1 MKHLFLLFQTL
12 VCAAALFAQ
21 QTPLPAYVRENYE
34 KKEYEI
40 PMRDGVKLFT
50 AVYTPKDA
58 AETNKYPFMLNRT
71 CYSIAPYGGKS
82 GKIGDLGPS
91 ETMIREKYIFVHQD
105 VRGRYKSEGVWTN
118 MTPHIP
124 NKKNKTETDESSD
137 MYDTME
143 WLLQNI
149 PFNNGKAGIW
159 GISYPGFYTSAS
171 SVDAHPALKACSP
184 QAPIADFFFDDFHH
198 NGAYTLGYFWNTPLF
213 GVQKE
218 KPTTT
223 AWFKFFTK
231 PTPDSYDFFM
241 NMGSL
246 KNGSKY
252 YGAENFFW
260 KELTEHHAYD
270 EFWQKR
276 RIVQH
281 LRNVKPAY
289 LVVGGWFDAE
299 DLYGAL
305 TTYKEIEKNNTGAYN
320 TIVMGPFGH
329 GEWSRETGHYK
340 HYQLYMGDSLA
351 TWYQRNI
358 EAKFFYHFLKGS
370 GDKNS
375 GLPEATMFNT
385 GVKEWK
391 MFDQWPPAAAQKT
404 NFYFDEKSKLSTV
417 APKGNAFS
425 EYISDPAKPVPYTMD
440 IAGSFGIT
448 PHNYMSED
456 QRFAARRTDVLIFQT
471 DSLTEDLTLGGE
483 ITVNLQVSTT
493 GTDADWVVKLVD
505 VFPGN
510 AITPAYSAPGT
521 IMGGYQMM
529 VRSEVM
535 RSRFRNSFSKPE
547 PLTPNKITTIKFKL
561 QDVLH
566 TFKAGHRMMIQVQS
580 SWFPLIDRNPQ
591 KFVPNIYKAEDSDF
605 IKATHR
611 VYHSAKNASY
621 VEVDV
626 LNK

>member
-1 MKHLFLLFQTL
+1 MRTLLFVFCSFFMVTVSWAQTQPI
-12 VCAAALFAQ
+12 AAF
-21 QTPLPAYVRENYE
+21 VREHYT

-40 PMRDGVKLFT
+40 PMRDGIKLFT

-58 AETNKYPFMLNRT
+58 SETNRYPFMLNRT
-71 CYSIAPYGGKS
+71 CYSISPYGETAMKLA
-82 GKIGDLGPS
+82 DLGPS

-124 NKKNKTETDESSD
+124 SKKTSSDIDESSD
-137 MYDTME
+137 AFDTME
-143 WLLQNI
+143 WLLKNI
-149 PFNNGKAGIW
+149 AHHNGKAGIW

-171 SVDAHPALKACSP
+171 SIDAHPALKACSP

-213 GVQKE
+213 GTQKT

-223 AWFKFFTK
+223 AWFKFFEK
-231 PTPDSYDFFM
+231 PTPDSYDFFL

-252 YGAENFFW
+252 YGDENFFW

-270 EFWQKR
+270 EFWKKR

-305 TTYKEIEKNNTGAYN
+305 TTYKEIEKNNPGAYN
-320 TIVMGPFGH
+320 TLVMGPFGH
-329 GEWSRETGHYK
+329 GDWSREKGRHR
-340 HYQLYMGDSLA
+340 HYQMYFGDSIA
-351 TWYQRNI
+351 TWYQRNL
-358 EAKFFYHFLKGS
+358 EARFFYHFLKGS
-370 GDKNS
+370 GEKNA
-375 GLPEATMFNT
+375 GLPEAAMFNT
-385 GVKEWK
+385 GAHEWK
-391 MFDQWPPAAAQKT
+391 MFEQWPPAQAQKT
-404 NFYFDEKSKLSTV
+404 KLYFDANGRLTMN
-417 APKGNAFS
+417 APTGNGFG
-425 EYISDPAKPVPYTMD
+425 EYISDPAKPVPYTAD

-448 PHNYMSED
+448 PYNYMSED
-456 QRFAARRTDVLIFQT
+456 QRFASRRTDVLTFQT
-471 DSLTEDLTLGGE
+471 EELAGDLTLGGE

-510 AITPAYSAPGT
+510 AVAPAHAAPGT
-521 IMGGYQMM
+521 ILGGYQMM

-535 RSRFRNSFSKPE
+535 RSRFRNSYEKPE
-547 PLTPNKITTIKFKL
+547 PVTPNKIIPIKFKL

-566 TFKAGHRMMIQVQS
+566 TFKKGHRLMIQVQS

-591 KFVPNIYKAEDSDF
+591 KFVPNIYKAEDADF

-611 VYHSAKNASY
+611 VYHSAKNASF

-626 LNK
+626 LK

>member
-1 MKHLFLLFQTL
+1 MKYLLTILTAIGIF
-12 VCAAALFAQ
+12 ASAIAQ
-21 QTPLPAYVRENYE
+21 QTISAFVRENYT

-40 PMRDGVKLFT
+40 PMRDGIKLFT
-50 AVYTPKDA
+50 AVYVPKDA
-58 AETNKYPFMLNRT
+58 SETNRYPFMVNRT
-71 CYSIAPYGGKS
+71 CYSIGPYGETGYKLA
-82 GKIGDLGPS
+82 DLGPS
-91 ETMIREKYIFVHQD
+91 ETAIREKYIFVHQD

-118 MTPHIP
+118 MTPHIT
-124 NKKNKTETDESSD
+124 NKKSNKDVDESSD

-143 WLLQNI
+143 WLLKNI
-149 PFNNGKAGIW
+149 QFNNGRAGQW

-213 GVQKE
+213 GIQKD
-218 KPTTT
+218 KPTTS
-223 AWFKFFTK
+223 AWFKFFNK
-231 PTPDSYDFFM
+231 PTPDSYDFFLK
-241 NMGSL
+241 MGSL

-252 YGAENFFW
+252 YGAENFLW

-276 RIVQH
+276 RIVKH

-305 TTYKEIEKNNTGAYN
+305 TTYKEIEKNNAGAYN

-329 GEWSRETGHYK
+329 GEWARESNQGHYR
-340 HYQLYMGDSLA
+340 HYQLYFGDSLS
-351 TWYQRNI
+351 TWYQKNI
-358 EAKFFYHFLKGS
+358 ESKFFYHFLKGS

-385 GVKEWK
+385 GTKEWK
-391 MFDQWPPAAAQKT
+391 MFNQWPPAEAKKT
-404 NFYFDEKSKLSTV
+404 NLYFNDKGKLAMT
-417 APKGNAFS
+417 APTGSSYS

-456 QRFAARRTDVLIFQT
+456 QRFASRRPDVLVFQT
-471 DSLTEDLTLGGE
+471 DSLTEDITLGGE

-510 AITPAYSAPGT
+510 AVAPMHTAPGT
-521 IMGGYQMM
+521 VLGGYEMM

-535 RSRFRNSFSKPE
+535 RSRFRNDFSKPE
-547 PLTPNKITTIKFKL
+547 PLTPNKITQIKFRL

-566 TFKAGHRMMIQVQS
+566 TFKAGHRIMIQVQS
-580 SWFPLIDRNPQ
+580 SWFPLVDRNPQ

-605 IKATHR
+605 IKATQR
-611 VYHSAKNASY
+611 VYHGGKNASF
-621 VEVDV
+621 VEVEII
-626 LNK
+626 K

>member
-1 MKHLFLLFQTL
+1 MKSFFLGLVSFLCSSVLMAQTSL
-12 VCAAALFAQ
+12 SGFI
-21 QTPLPAYVRENYE
+21 RENYI

-40 PMRDGVKLFT
+40 PMRDGIKLFT

-58 AETNKYPFMLNRT
+58 SETNRYPFMMSRT
-71 CYSIAPYGGKS
+71 CYSIAPYGENAYRIS
-82 GKIGDLGPS
+82 NLGPS

-118 MTPHIP
+118 MTPHIV
-124 NKKNKTETDESSD
+124 NKKNNTDVDESSD
-137 MYDTME
+137 AYDTME
-143 WLLQNI
+143 WLLKNI
-149 PFNNGKAGIW
+149 SYNNGRAGMW

-171 SVDAHPALKACSP
+171 SVNAHPVLKACSP

-198 NGAYTLGYFWNTPLF
+198 NGAYTLGYFWNTPIF
-213 GVQKE
+213 GVQKT
-218 KPTTT
+218 KPTTA
-223 AWFKFFTK
+223 AWFNLFNK
-231 PTPDSYDFFM
+231 PTPDSYDFYL

-246 KNGSKY
+246 KNASKY

-276 RIVQH
+276 RIVKH

-305 TTYKEIEKNNTGAYN
+305 TTYKEIEKNNPGAYN

-329 GEWSRETGHYK
+329 GDWASEKGKHR
-340 HYQLYMGDSLA
+340 HYQMYFGDSIS
-351 TWYQRNI
+351 TWYQRNV
-358 EAKFFYHFLKGS
+358 EARFFYHFLKGT
-370 GDKNS
+370 GDHNS
-375 GLPEATMFNT
+375 NLAEATMFNT
-385 GVKEWK
+385 GRKEWK
-391 MFDQWPPAAAQKT
+391 MFNQWPPADVRKTKMYLNNNGKLTSAAP
-404 NFYFDEKSKLSTV
+404 
-417 APKGNAFS
+417 AGNSFS
-425 EYISDPAKPVPYTMD
+425 EYISDPAKPVPYTQD
-440 IAGSFGIT
+440 IAGSFDIT
-448 PHNYMSED
+448 PYNYMSED
-456 QRFAARRTDVLIFQT
+456 QRFAARRPDVLVFQT
-471 DSLTEDLTLGGE
+471 DSLPADITLGGE
-483 ITVNLQVSTT
+483 ITINLQVSAT
-493 GTDADWVVKLVD
+493 GTDADWVVKLID

-510 AITPAYSAPGT
+510 APQTAHTLPGT

-535 RSRFRNSFSKPE
+535 RSRFRNSFEKPE
-547 PLTPNKITTIKFKL
+547 PLVPNKITPIKFRL

-566 TFKAGHRMMIQVQS
+566 TFKAGHRIMIQVQS

-591 KFVPNIYKAEDSDF
+591 KFVPNIYKANDSDF

-611 VYHSAKNASY
+611 VYHSAKNASFI
-621 VEVDV
+621 EVDV
-626 LNK
+626 LPE

>member
-21 QTPLPAYVRENYE
+21 QTPLPAFVRENYE

-71 CYSIAPYGGKS
+71 CYSIAPYGEKA
-82 GKIGDLGPS
+82 GKINDLGPS
-91 ETMIREKYIFVHQD
+91 ETTIREKYIFVHQD

-124 NKKNKTETDESSD
+124 NKKNNTETDESSD
-137 MYDTME
+137 AYDTME

-149 PFNNGKAGIW
+149 PFNNGKAGMW

-213 GVQKE
+213 GVQKD

-241 NMGSL
+241 KMGSL

-252 YGAENFFW
+252 YGAENFLW

-305 TTYKEIEKNNTGAYN
+305 TTYKEIEKNNSGAYN

-358 EAKFFYHFLKGS
+358 EAKFFYHFLKGA
-370 GDKNS
+370 GDKAS

-391 MFDQWPPAAAQKT
+391 MFDQWPPAASKKT
-404 NFYFDEKSKLSTV
+404 SFYFDEKSKLSTV

-425 EYISDPAKPVPYTMD
+425 EYISDPAKPVPYTTD
-440 IAGSFGIT
+440 IAGSFDIT

-456 QRFAARRTDVLIFQT
+456 QRFAARRTDVLVFQT

-521 IMGGYQMM
+521 IMAGYQMM

-611 VYHSAKNASY
+611 VYHSAKNASC